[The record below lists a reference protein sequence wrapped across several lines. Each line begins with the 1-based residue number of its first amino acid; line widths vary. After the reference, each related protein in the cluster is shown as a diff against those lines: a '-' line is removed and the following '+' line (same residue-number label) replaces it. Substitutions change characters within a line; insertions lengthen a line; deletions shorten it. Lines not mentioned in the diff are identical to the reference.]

1 LNRGTGLLYQAFC
14 TNGEWDIDSAQPEQ
28 AFASA
33 QMHFYGMLL
42 ELLVQA
48 LDAET

>member
-1 LNRGTGLLYQAFC
+1 LYQAFC